1 MFFESEGDFETRV
14 ALLALTG
21 SALGWTIKLIYEGY
35 CEMSRRQLEKW
46 ELQLEIY
53 WPMLCYLYNIR
64 IFIIEA
70 NHINN
75 KGLLKSEYCIELA
88 QNVKN
93 SIINT
98 IHKAA
103 PRNDLLNALL
113 DIETTIDAG
122 LVYDDP
128 FRFLSL
134 ELIDSISYF
143 IKNRVMD
150 LTNKIH
156 KNTCTVNSL
165 EAILEDYKNIYYD
178 SNHMDIN
185 NSLKKENI
193 ELIYNYC
200 PQTIKQRQK
209 ILFQDKNNINKH
221 SNFKPIFKLLTND
234 YNNIILNSVENSNE
248 NNNESKNNIENENDI
263 ENQNADGNM

>member
-1 MFFESEGDFETRV
+1 MFFDSKGDFETRI

-35 CEMSRRQLEKW
+35 CEMSKRQLEKW

-53 WPMLCYLYNIR
+53 WPMLCNLYNIR

-88 QNVKN
+88 KNIKN

-143 IKNRVMD
+143 IKNRVID
-150 LTNKIH
+150 LTKKIH
-156 KNTCTVNSL
+156 QNTCTVNTL
-165 EAILEDYKNIYYD
+165 EGIVEDYKNIYYD

-185 NSLKKENI
+185 SSLKKYNVET
-193 ELIYNYC
+193 IYDYY
-200 PQTIKQRQK
+200 PQTIKQRQTL
-209 ILFQDKNNINKH
+209 LFENKNNINKH
-221 SNFKPIFKLLTND
+221 SNFKPIFKLLTSNYD
-234 YNNIILNSVENSNE
+234 SNNIMQNVIETHNEGENE
-248 NNNESKNNIENENDI
+248 NHNINDI
-263 ENQNADGNM
+263 ENSIES